1 MQIITIEGRAGADS
15 KLNTTNDGQTVLS
28 INVAVNDPNNR
39 DQTNW
44 FRCSIWGKRATTL
57 QQYLLKGTKIFAVGT
72 LSIGE
77 YDGKPQYNLRV
88 NDISFYSPQRQG
100 DAPSQQAQPSRR
112 DLDDDV
118 PF

>member
-15 KLNTTNDGQTVLS
+15 KLNTTTDGQTVLS
-28 INVAVNDPNNR
+28 LNVAVNDPNNR
-39 DQTNW
+39 EQTNW

-57 QQYLLKGTKIFAVGT
+57 QQYLVKGTKIFAVGT

-77 YDGKPQYNLRV
+77 YEGKAQYNLRV
-88 NDISFYSPQRQG
+88 NDISFYTQQRQG
-100 DAPSQQAQPSRR
+100 EGQVPQRHTNR
-112 DLDDDV
+112 NDLDDDV